1 MTKTNQMIFS
11 KACEYGIRA
20 SVYIAHQSA
29 NKQRVS
35 LKDIAHEIDSP
46 EAFTA
51 KILQM
56 LARKHIVISIKG
68 ATGGFEISQRQLS
81 KIKLWDVVKAI
92 DGDLQEKSCVLGLK
106 KCSEVNPCP
115 VHHKFKHIKTDI
127 VNMMRQ
133 TTLLEMSDSIEKGLS
148 WLKIE
153 SN

>member
-1 MTKTNQMIFS
+1 MIFS
-11 KACEYGIRA
+11 KACEYAIRA
-20 SVYIAHQSA
+20 AVYIAQQSA
-29 NKQRVS
+29 NEHRVS

-51 KILQM
+51 KILQL
-56 LARKHIVISIKG
+56 LAKKHIVLSVKG
-68 ATGGFEISQRQLS
+68 AAGGFEISQKQLP

-127 VNMMRQ
+127 TNMLRQ

-153 SN
+153 LN